1 MYTDI
6 ERRRPSASSLA
17 TDIQRWISPLA
28 SKMQRQIASLA
39 KKPKKA
45 MVLDLSA
52 NWIHDTI
59 LAVAV
64 LTGAVAFGFWWD
76 NLSAGLFA
84 GFALFFLAG
93 IHRALRHIVAN
104 LRWEP
109 DRMVAANSNGN
120 TSGTAERS
128 ERNFEVSARAIEH
141 LLPWVKDEASLTE
154 ESAKAYCSVL
164 LETLAALHPKFSG

>member
-1 MYTDI
+1 MYMDI
-6 ERRRPSASSLA
+6 ERRWPSLA
-17 TDIQRWISPLA
+17 SDIQRWISPLA
-28 SKMQRQIASLA
+28 SKMQGRIASLA

-76 NLSAGLFA
+76 SLSAGLFA
-84 GFALFFLAG
+84 CFALFFLAG

-120 TSGTAERS
+120 TSGIAERS
-128 ERNFEVSARAIEH
+128 ERIEVSARAIEH

-154 ESAKAYCSVL
+154 ESAKA
-164 LETLAALHPKFSG
+164 

>member
-1 MYTDI
+1 MYMDI
-6 ERRRPSASSLA
+6 ERRWPSLA
-17 TDIQRWISPLA
+17 SDIQRWISPLA

-76 NLSAGLFA
+76 SLSAGLFA

-104 LRWEP
+104 LRRES
-109 DRMVAANSNGN
+109 DRMVAGNSNGN
-120 TSGTAERS
+120 TSGIADRNA
-128 ERNFEVSARAIEH
+128 RNF
-141 LLPWVKDEASLTE
+141 
-154 ESAKAYCSVL
+154 
-164 LETLAALHPKFSG
+164 

>member
-6 ERRRPSASSLA
+6 ERRRSSASS
-17 TDIQRWISPLA
+17 TIQRWISPLA
-28 SKMQRQIASLA
+28 SKMQCRIASLA

-76 NLSAGLFA
+76 SLSAGLFA

-93 IHRALRHIVAN
+93 IHRACGTSLRTF
-104 LRWEP
+104 
-109 DRMVAANSNGN
+109 DG
-120 TSGTAERS
+120 
-128 ERNFEVSARAIEH
+128 
-141 LLPWVKDEASLTE
+141 SLTTWRLPTRMGILLVLPSE
-154 ESAKAYCSVL
+154 AKGISR
-164 LETLAALHPKFSG
+164 